1 MLAGSLNLE
10 EPWYVSGASFDEKEL
25 ALRIHI
31 GIRKDAAFVCPECGG
46 TTRRFGY
53 EKKERAW
60 RHGDCMFYPVYV
72 HCRRPRVVCP
82 HCGVK
87 QINAPYERKNSRF
100 TLLFEGYAMLIVAD
114 MNVAKT
120 AALLRCD
127 EKALTSILRY
137 WVNKAVA
144 DMDLEDVAMLAIDE
158 TSFKRG
164 HKYVTVVIDAA
175 KRRVI
180 DVEKDRDR
188 EAVRRFVETLS
199 AKGGDPQAITHV
211 TSDMSKSYLPAIAKH
226 FPNALNIIDKF
237 HVKKTML
244 DALDEVRKAE
254 QKEVSDKKALFQGRR
269 LFMIP
274 EGKMTTEQSAKLA
287 ELSKRYP
294 KTGRAYRIIA
304 ALDDFY
310 ESKTMEEARSA
321 LDSLYSWMRRCRLK
335 PMKEAAETLKRHRE
349 KILNYFQSRLTNA
362 ISEGINSLIQAAKR
376 KARGYNTLEGFTAMI
391 YLVAGKLDL
400 AVPHPFGAS

>member
-1 MLAGSLNLE
+1 MNLE